1 MNEDRTPSAC
11 GRPGPGDQP
20 TVADRAWL
28 AIACRLATHC
38 PPSDSAFSV
47 GAVIVADDG
56 TELARAH
63 SREKDTD
70 THAEESVLAKVDA
83 GDPRLPDATL
93 YSSLEPFA
101 EPASRPRPR
110 TRARLVGE
118 SGVRRV
124 VTACREPGT
133 QSTESLEA
141 AGVTVLELPEYA
153 DAAKSPNAHLL

>member
-1 MNEDRTPSAC
+1 MNDDVNEDRTPKAC

-28 AIACRLATHC
+28 AIACRLATQC

-63 SREKDTD
+63 SRERDTD
-70 THAEESVLAKVDA
+70 AHAEESVLAKVDA
-83 GDPRLPDATL
+83 GDPRLSDATL
-93 YSSLEPFA
+93 YSSLGPCA
-101 EPASRPRPR
+101 EPSARPRPLPR
-110 TRARLVGE
+110 TGLIGG
-118 SGVRRV
+118 SGLRRV
-124 VTACREPGT
+124 VTACARG
-133 QSTESLEA
+133 TESLEA

-153 DAAKSPNAHLL
+153 DAAKAPNAHLL